1 MDYRQRS
8 RAIDE
13 LIDPML
19 AEFRARNRKTAAV
32 YELLKVN
39 LRHSFEKFLETE
51 LQKTEDHAQEQLSK
65 EQERSNTYLSWWREL
80 SSQLRSIQATNGDGG
95 MSSEEWAR
103 LRQLN
108 DSQLRT
114 WVTVGA
120 AMERKGHDSP
130 MSNGLRWV
138 EDNSVHLA
146 DPSETQ

>member
-1 MDYRQRS
+1 MQRS

-13 LIDPML
+13 LIDPVVDK
-19 AEFRARNRKTAAV
+19 FKARSRKTGAV
-32 YELLKVN
+32 YELLKVD
-39 LRHSFEKFLETE
+39 LRLNFERFLKTE
-51 LQKTEDHAQEQLSK
+51 LQNSEDHAQEQLSK
-65 EQERSNTYLSWWREL
+65 ERERSDRYRSWWREL
-80 SSQLRSIQATNGDGG
+80 SNQLSSIQTTNGDGG
-95 MSSEEWAR
+95 MSTEEWAR

-138 EDNSVHLA
+138 EDNSPHLA
-146 DPSETQ
+146 DASATQ